1 MTENNALQGF
11 IELVEKKYDLKVVD
25 SQYVKVDEKYD
36 IYNFMLEVKMS
47 DKMWAKFQEKYA
59 GENSAMH
66 VAWSVYRDKVRFN
79 AEVGN
84 NILLLLDTIKP

>member
-11 IELVEKKYDLKVVD
+11 IELIEKKYDLQVVD
-25 SQYVKVDEKYD
+25 SQYVKVDDKYD

-47 DKMWAKFQEKYA
+47 DKMWAKFQEQYA
-59 GENSAMH
+59 GQSSAMH
-66 VAWSVYRDKVRFN
+66 VVWSIYRDKVRFN

-84 NILLLLDTIKP
+84 NILLLLDTIKA